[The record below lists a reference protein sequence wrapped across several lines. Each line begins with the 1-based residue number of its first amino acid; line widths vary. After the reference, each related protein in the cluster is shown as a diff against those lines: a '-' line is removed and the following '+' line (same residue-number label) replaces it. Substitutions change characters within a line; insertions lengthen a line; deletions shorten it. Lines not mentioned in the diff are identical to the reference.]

1 MTMDQIPGL
10 GTADDMQVRL
20 ELARV
25 DSEQRQKAIVNARKI
40 IYQDGYA
47 VTSDRVEQ
55 ILKPQ
60 SLVPTEV
67 SALLLVTRWA
77 DMM

>member
-1 MTMDQIPGL
+1 MTMDEIPGL
-10 GTADDMQVRL
+10 GTADDMRARL

-25 DSEQRQKAIVNARKI
+25 DSEERRQAILNARKI
-40 IYQDGYA
+40 IYKEGYA
-47 VTSDRVEQ
+47 VTSDRVEK

-67 SALLLVTRWA
+67 RRT
-77 DMM
+77 